1 MRRFYVLAALAGLAI
16 APKIGRSQ
24 NYTLAKAPLKQNP
37 YIQLP
42 LGAITP
48 HGWLREMLVKQKEG
62 ATGNLDKLYPL
73 VMGSRNGWLGGDGD
87 QWERGPYWIDGLL
100 PLAYILKD
108 KELIAKVK
116 PWIEWSIKSQQ
127 PDGYFGPAKDYPHED
142 GIQRDNSHDWWPKM
156 VMLKVLQQYY
166 TATGDK
172 RIITLLTNY
181 FKYQLQQLPKE
192 PLNHWTFWAQ
202 WRGGDNL
209 MVVYWLYNI
218 TGDKFLLDLGNLIHK
233 QTFDFTGAFQKGEML
248 TRLGSAHGVN
258 LAEGMKE
265 PLIYYQ
271 QHPEQQYLDAMEKGL
286 HDLTKYNG
294 MAHGLFGADESLHG
308 NNPTQGSELCTA
320 VEMMFT
326 LENSLAITG
335 GVDYADRLEKI
346 AFNALPTQTSEDYMT
361 RQYFQQANQ
370 VMLTRAAHNFNV
382 NHAGTDICYGLLSG
396 YPCCTSNMHQ
406 GWPKFVQNLWY
417 ATPDNGLAALVYSAS
432 DVDAKV
438 ANGVPVTIKEETN
451 YPFDENIRFTL
462 ALNKKIKSVAFPFHL
477 RIPAWCKNA
486 TVKVNG
492 AEVQQS
498 PGNEIVKINRE
509 WKNGDVVELQLPMHI
524 FKNTWYENSVSIERG
539 PLVYALKIGEDIKL
553 VKNDRDP
560 VAYGSEF
567 YEVRPT
573 TPWNY
578 GLTET
583 RNNQLEKAFTLQKKD
598 QVAAYPWNLTN
609 APLQLTVK
617 ARRIPNWT
625 LYNDMTG
632 PMPYSVIYNEGTPT
646 QKDEEVTLIPYGC
659 TKLRISQF
667 PVVSR

>member
-1 MRRFYVLAALAGLAI
+1 
-16 APKIGRSQ
+16 
-24 NYTLAKAPLKQNP
+24 
-37 YIQLP
+37 
-42 LGAITP
+42 
-48 HGWLREMLVKQKEG
+48 
-62 ATGNLDKLYPL
+62 
-73 VMGSRNGWLGGDGD
+73 
-87 QWERGPYWIDGLL
+87 
-100 PLAYILKD
+100 
-108 KELIAKVK
+108 
-116 PWIEWSIKSQQ
+116 
-127 PDGYFGPAKDYPHED
+127 
-142 GIQRDNSHDWWPKM
+142 
-156 VMLKVLQQYY
+156 
-166 TATGDK
+166 
-172 RIITLLTNY
+172 
-181 FKYQLQQLPKE
+181 
-192 PLNHWTFWAQ
+192 
-202 WRGGDNL
+202 
-209 MVVYWLYNI
+209 
-218 TGDKFLLDLGNLIHK
+218 
-233 QTFDFTGAFQKGEML
+233 
-248 TRLGSAHGVN
+248 
-258 LAEGMKE
+258 
-265 PLIYYQ
+265 
-271 QHPEQQYLDAMEKGL
+271 
-286 HDLTKYNG
+286 
-294 MAHGLFGADESLHG
+294 
-308 NNPTQGSELCTA
+308 
-320 VEMMFT
+320 
-326 LENSLAITG
+326 
-335 GVDYADRLEKI
+335 
-346 AFNALPTQTSEDYMT
+346 MT

-438 ANGVPVTIKEETN
+438 ANGVPVTIKEGTN

-462 ALNKKIKSVAFPFHL
+462 ALNKKTKSVAFPFHL

-486 TVKVNG
+486 IVKVNG

-498 PGNEIVKINRE
+498 PGNQIVKINRE
-509 WKNGDVVELQLPMHI
+509 WKNGDIVELQLPMHI

-598 QVAAYPWNLTN
+598 QVAAYPWNLTD

-659 TKLRISQF
+659 TRLRISQF